1 MEKDIQTA
9 LDAFS
14 ESALL
19 AFGDQAQT
27 IKCCEELGELLSVL
41 MRRLNG
47 REVVQTEIIDEV
59 ADVLIM
65 ASQMRKM
72 VGVEA
77 VDERI
82 RFKMNRTMEFIRNRK
97 EGNA

>member
-1 MEKDIQTA
+1 MEQEIQKA
-9 LDAFS
+9 LDVFS
-14 ESALL
+14 ESALI
-19 AFGDQAQT
+19 AFGDHAQT
-27 IKCCEELGELLSVL
+27 IKTCEELGELLSVL

-47 REVVQTEIIDEV
+47 REVPQAEIVDEV

-65 ASQMRKM
+65 AHQMRKM
-72 VGVEA
+72 VGCEA

-82 RFKMNRTMEFIRNRK
+82 RFKMNRTIEFIRNRK